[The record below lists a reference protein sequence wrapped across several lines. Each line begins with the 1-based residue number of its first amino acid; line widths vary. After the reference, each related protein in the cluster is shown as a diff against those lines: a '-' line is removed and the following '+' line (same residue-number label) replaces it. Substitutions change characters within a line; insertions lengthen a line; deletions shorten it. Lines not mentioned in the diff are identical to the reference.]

1 MNNLLDYS
9 HMIKTYVMKINYNTQ
24 SKNDNPMNT
33 NVNVLMQLDCK
44 CDQYIFCYNSSNI
57 NKCKHYNMIINN
69 LPLFKILINKN
80 TKKQFKLPKEWFN
93 SNLTSDEFIKI
104 VLYMV
109 NFADESIDYIMNKP
123 NIKSIISLSMYILFI
138 NNYNIIQNA
147 MYILEPLIIN
157 LHKKLKF
164 YLSDEESITKLNLVF
179 KKYFL
184 EKPENCINTMNNW
197 IIMFD
202 NIITKS

>member
-1 MNNLLDYS
+1 
-9 HMIKTYVMKINYNTQ
+9 
-24 SKNDNPMNT
+24 
-33 NVNVLMQLDCK
+33 
-44 CDQYIFCYNSSNI
+44 
-57 NKCKHYNMIINN
+57 MIINN

>member
-24 SKNDNPMNT
+24 SKNDNHPMNT
-33 NVNVLMQLDCK
+33 NVLMQLDCK

-69 LPLFKILINKN
+69 LPLLKILINKN

-202 NIITKS
+202 NIINKS

>member
-33 NVNVLMQLDCK
+33 NVLMQLDCK

-157 LHKKLKF
+157 LNKKLKF

-184 EKPENCINTMNNW
+184 EKPENCINIMNNW

-202 NIITKS
+202 NIIKN